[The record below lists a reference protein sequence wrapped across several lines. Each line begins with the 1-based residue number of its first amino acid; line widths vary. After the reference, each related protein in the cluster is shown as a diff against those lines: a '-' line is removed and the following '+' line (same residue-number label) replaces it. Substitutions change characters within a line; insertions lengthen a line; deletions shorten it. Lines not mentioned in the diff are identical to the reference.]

1 MNDTIKPN
9 ARALN
14 DDELTAASGGGI
26 PWYTSSQYSVLSV
39 SLANVML
46 QILAATEPSYNY
58 SDVSA
63 NFMSLILEYG
73 EYYFGFNGKKVTDP
87 KAKAIEAVLEAKGV
101 DMFEVRMALE
111 KAMMAGA

>member
-1 MNDTIKPN
+1 MNDTMNTNSK
-9 ARALN
+9 ALG
-14 DDELTAASGGGI
+14 DEDLTKASGGGI
-26 PWYTSSQYSVLSV
+26 PWYSGSQYSILSA
-39 SLANVML
+39 SLSSVMM

-63 NFMSLILEYG
+63 NFMALILEYG
-73 EYYFGFNGKKVTDP
+73 EYYFGYYGKKISDP

>member
-1 MNDTIKPN
+1 MNETMNTNPKVLSDE
-9 ARALN
+9 
-14 DDELTAASGGGI
+14 ELTAASGGGI
-26 PWYTSSQYSVLSV
+26 PWYTPSQYSVISAGLQ
-39 SLANVML
+39 NVIL

-73 EYYFGFNGKKVTDP
+73 EYYFGYYGKKISDP

-111 KAMMAGA
+111 RAMMAGA